1 MDLKPKFLFFAL
13 AAMGKGISGSD
24 RIFME
29 FARVWSKKNIIQIF
43 VWQEGYQ
50 MCQRQKLIGSSIKYQ
65 VSSMEPWYKFGF
77 FVNYFARVIEGIRIG
92 LTVKIANPEKNIVY
106 SASEFWMDC
115 LPAFILK
122 IRYPKLRWVAALFQ
136 TAPKPWIGF
145 TEGERVNT
153 YRLRAFFYWFVQL
166 PIKPLIVRFVDFILV
181 NNEEEKKQFLNLN
194 SLNKIIVVLG
204 AVNLTE
210 INKWKEKGGKLPKI
224 YNAVFQG
231 RFHPQKGVL
240 ELVDIWKL
248 VVIKKPHA
256 RLVMIGDGPLMG
268 SVKGKVKRE
277 KLEKNIALTGYLFD
291 GEEKY
296 KIFSQSR
303 LVVHPAFYDSGGMAA
318 AEAMVFGIPTVG
330 FDLKAFKSYYPQ
342 GMMKVK
348 IGDLNSFAKVIIKLL
363 DDPRLATKIGGQALE
378 MIEKNWSWDK
388 RAAQVFNQIVR
399 E

>member
-1 MDLKPKFLFFAL
+1 
-13 AAMGKGISGSD
+13 
-24 RIFME
+24 
-29 FARVWSKKNIIQIF
+29 
-43 VWQEGYQ
+43 
-50 MCQRQKLIGSSIKYQ
+50 
-65 VSSMEPWYKFGF
+65 
-77 FVNYFARVIEGIRIG
+77 
-92 LTVKIANPEKNIVY
+92 
-106 SASEFWMDC
+106 
-115 LPAFILK
+115 
-122 IRYPKLRWVAALFQ
+122 
-136 TAPKPWIGF
+136 
-145 TEGERVNT
+145 
-153 YRLRAFFYWFVQL
+153 
-166 PIKPLIVRFVDFILV
+166 
-181 NNEEEKKQFLNLN
+181 
-194 SLNKIIVVLG
+194 
-204 AVNLTE
+204 
-210 INKWKEKGGKLPKI
+210 
-224 YNAVFQG
+224 
-231 RFHPQKGVL
+231 
-240 ELVDIWKL
+240 
-248 VVIKKPHA
+248 
-256 RLVMIGDGPLMG
+256 MG